1 MAGENKKMTRN
12 ALILM
17 PAKVLEGVLLLA
29 TASIYSRVFPPVING
44 QYQLVNST
52 VLALFLVTAAWL
64 YNATARFISE
74 YRSPEGEKTFYS
86 TFLLSFGVITLAVLA
101 VGAGAWLISGSFL
114 CLAASVMLTTYSLFT
129 MMNGLLIQTDRLMVS
144 IAASLLDVGGKLAFS
159 CLLAALFTAETPY
172 PAVFGAVLGDLA
184 ASLVAMAALRAPFHI
199 HPQYFS
205 RRLLQDLLAFG
216 LPLIGMSVGTGL
228 LSMVDR
234 FIVAAMMGEA
244 NASVYIS
251 NFTVSSGIFGMI
263 AAAVVRA
270 VYPSLIAGY
279 ARDGLKAAETLLSQ
293 GLRIYFLIGAPA
305 ALGLC
310 AVCQPLSRFMFTEVY
325 WPGASVIGIVALAY
339 FFMDLTEYAIK
350 GFELTK
356 NTKPVLRYSLLAAG
370 VKIIA
375 TVALIRLLGI
385 QGAALG
391 SLAAFLFYFLLVVR
405 GLRNSV
411 RLRPDWKSTAR
422 ILASALLCA
431 LAAWL
436 LCRILPFGDTGTG
449 AFLKTVCGALAGGGV
464 YLLCLLLSGELKPEL
479 EMVRQA
485 IQARRGSGGQPQK

>member
-205 RRLLQDLLAFG
+205 RGLLQDLLAFG

-279 ARDGLKAAETLLSQ
+279 AKDGLKAAETLLSQ

-310 AVCQPLSRFMFTEVY
+310 AVCRPLAQFMFIEVY

-370 VKIIA
+370 VKIAA
-375 TVALIRLLGI
+375 TVILICLLGI

-391 SLAAFLFYFLLVVR
+391 SLVAFLFYFLLVVW
-405 GLRNSV
+405 GLRRSV
-411 RLRPDWKSTAR
+411 RLRPDGKSCFR
-422 ILASALLCA
+422 ILTSAFLCSFS
-431 LAAWL
+431 AWL
-436 LCRILPFGDTGTG
+436 VCRFLPAGPFVQTI
-449 AFLKTVCGALAGGGV
+449 CGAGAGGVV
-464 YLLCLLLSGELKPEL
+464 YFVCLFVSGELKPEI
-479 EMVRQA
+479 EMIRQTLA
-485 IQARRGSGGQPQK
+485 AGRGAGNSSKK

>member
-1 MAGENKKMTRN
+1 
-12 ALILM
+12 
-17 PAKVLEGVLLLA
+17 
-29 TASIYSRVFPPVING
+29 
-44 QYQLVNST
+44 
-52 VLALFLVTAAWL
+52 
-64 YNATARFISE
+64 
-74 YRSPEGEKTFYS
+74 
-86 TFLLSFGVITLAVLA
+86 
-101 VGAGAWLISGSFL
+101 
-114 CLAASVMLTTYSLFT
+114 MLTTYSLFT

-205 RRLLQDLLAFG
+205 RGLLQDLLAFG

-279 ARDGLKAAETLLSQ
+279 AKDGLKAAETLLSQ

-310 AVCQPLSRFMFTEVY
+310 AVCRPLAQFMFIEVY

-370 VKIIA
+370 VKIAA
-375 TVALIRLLGI
+375 TVILIRLLGI

-391 SLAAFLFYFLLVVR
+391 SLVAFLFYFLLVVW
-405 GLRNSV
+405 GLRRSV
-411 RLRPDWKSTAR
+411 RLRPDGKSCFR
-422 ILASALLCA
+422 ILTSAFLCSFS
-431 LAAWL
+431 AWL
-436 LCRILPFGDTGTG
+436 VCRFLPAGPFVQTI
-449 AFLKTVCGALAGGGV
+449 CGAGAGGVV
-464 YLLCLLLSGELKPEL
+464 YFVCLFVSGELKPEI
-479 EMVRQA
+479 EMIRQTLA
-485 IQARRGSGGQPQK
+485 AGRGAGNSSKK

>member
-1 MAGENKKMTRN
+1 M
-12 ALILM
+12 
-17 PAKVLEGVLLLA
+17 
-29 TASIYSRVFPPVING
+29 
-44 QYQLVNST
+44 
-52 VLALFLVTAAWL
+52 
-64 YNATARFISE
+64 
-74 YRSPEGEKTFYS
+74 
-86 TFLLSFGVITLAVLA
+86 AVLA

-205 RRLLQDLLAFG
+205 RGLLQDLLAFG

-279 ARDGLKAAETLLSQ
+279 AKDGLKAAETLLSQ

-310 AVCQPLSRFMFTEVY
+310 AVCRPLAQFMFIEVY

-370 VKIIA
+370 VKIAA
-375 TVALIRLLGI
+375 TVILIRLLGI

-391 SLAAFLFYFLLVVR
+391 SLVAFLFYFLLVVW
-405 GLRNSV
+405 GLRRSV
-411 RLRPDWKSTAR
+411 RLRPDGKSCFR
-422 ILASALLCA
+422 ILTSAFLCSFS
-431 LAAWL
+431 AWL
-436 LCRILPFGDTGTG
+436 VCRFLPAGPFVQTI
-449 AFLKTVCGALAGGGV
+449 CGAGAGGVV
-464 YLLCLLLSGELKPEL
+464 YFVCLFVSGELKPEI
-479 EMVRQA
+479 EMIRQTLA
-485 IQARRGSGGQPQK
+485 AGRGAGNSSKK

>member
-1 MAGENKKMTRN
+1 M
-12 ALILM
+12 
-17 PAKVLEGVLLLA
+17 
-29 TASIYSRVFPPVING
+29 
-44 QYQLVNST
+44 
-52 VLALFLVTAAWL
+52 
-64 YNATARFISE
+64 
-74 YRSPEGEKTFYS
+74 
-86 TFLLSFGVITLAVLA
+86 AVLA

-159 CLLAALFTAETPY
+159 CLLAALLTAETPY

-205 RRLLQDLLAFG
+205 RGLLQDLLAFG

-279 ARDGLKAAETLLSQ
+279 AKDGLKAAETLLSQ

-310 AVCQPLSRFMFTEVY
+310 AVCRPLAQFMFIEVY

-370 VKIIA
+370 VKIAA
-375 TVALIRLLGI
+375 TVILIRLLGI

-391 SLAAFLFYFLLVVR
+391 SLVAFLFYFLLVVW
-405 GLRNSV
+405 GLRRSV
-411 RLRPDWKSTAR
+411 RLRPDGKSCFR
-422 ILASALLCA
+422 ILTSAFLCSFS
-431 LAAWL
+431 AWL
-436 LCRILPFGDTGTG
+436 VCRFLPAGPFVQTI
-449 AFLKTVCGALAGGGV
+449 CGAGAGGVV
-464 YLLCLLLSGELKPEL
+464 YFVCLFVSGELKPEI
-479 EMVRQA
+479 EMIRQTLA
-485 IQARRGSGGQPQK
+485 AGRGAGNSSKK